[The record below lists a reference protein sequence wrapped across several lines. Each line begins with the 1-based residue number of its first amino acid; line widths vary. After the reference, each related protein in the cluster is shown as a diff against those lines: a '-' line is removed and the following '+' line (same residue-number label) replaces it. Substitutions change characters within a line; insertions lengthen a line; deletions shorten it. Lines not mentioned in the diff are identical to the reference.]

1 MENSTKTAEVKIKTM
16 PDFLG
21 EDYIN
26 DFEVL
31 QNIIIVSN
39 KEQNYGAGAVLY
51 PGVLEKISDK
61 YGKNLYVLPASVH
74 EVLVL
79 PEQGEENEAEML
91 EAIVRQVNAGVLS
104 KEDFL
109 SDKIYYYEKTA
120 GILAVCE

>member
-1 MENSTKTAEVKIKTM
+1 M
-16 PDFLG
+16 
-21 EDYIN
+21 
-26 DFEVL
+26 
-31 QNIIIVSN
+31 
-39 KEQNYGAGAVLY
+39 
-51 PGVLEKISDK
+51 
-61 YGKNLYVLPASVH
+61 LPASVH